1 MLHSGALLI
10 ALPQEPAM
18 NPHHYAETHEVFN
31 QVPPL
36 DGANLYRL
44 DLPLQE
50 WIRRYHGSWGET
62 RLNAYGALAGGP
74 LMAAGFLANEH
85 KPELRTHDRYGHR
98 IDQVDFHPAYHQLM
112 HTAIEHGL
120 PSLPWTE
127 PRDGAHVVRAG
138 LTYLHSQVE
147 AASGCPLTMTFAS
160 VPALKVQ
167 PDIAEQWLPKI
178 LATTYDPRNVPM
190 EQKAGVTIGMAMTEK
205 QGGTDVRANTTR
217 AYPVGA
223 SGPGQAYELV
233 GHKWFCSAPMC
244 DAFLTLAQTDKGL
257 SCFLLPRHRPD
268 GTRNQF
274 YIQRLKNKLG
284 NWANAS
290 SEVEYRGALAWMLGE
305 EGRGVPT
312 IIEMV
317 AMTRFDCMVGS
328 SALMRQA
335 LIQATHHCAHRKV
348 GGKLLIDQPLMQ
360 NVLGDLALESE
371 AALALTMRMG
381 RALDHPRDAHEAK
394 FARLV
399 TAIGKYWICK
409 RAPEMIY
416 EASECLGGAGYVEE
430 TILPRLYREAPVNS
444 IWEGS
449 GNVQC
454 LDVLRALSKEPGVLD
469 ALFHELGDGHG
480 DARLKGHIE
489 RLKAGFMDTADIQ
502 FRARQLTEDTAIAL
516 QATLLLQAGNAT
528 VSDAFIASR
537 LEGHGRVYGTLP
549 RGVDVDTLVM
559 RSAPH
564 AE

>member
-1 MLHSGALLI
+1 MKPSLH
-10 ALPQEPAM
+10 
-18 NPHHYAETHEVFN
+18 AETHQVFN
-31 QVPPL
+31 QVPSL

-50 WIRRYHGSWGET
+50 WIRRYHGDWAEE
-62 RLNAYGALAGGP
+62 RLNTYGALAGGP
-74 LMAAGFLANEH
+74 LMQAGFLANENRPVF
-85 KPELRTHDRYGHR
+85 KTHDRYGNR
-98 IDQVDFHPAYHQLM
+98 IDLVEFHPAYHELM
-112 HTAIEHGL
+112 RTAIEHGL
-120 PSLPWTE
+120 PSLPWVD
-127 PRDGAHVVRAG
+127 PRAGAHVARAG
-138 LTYLHSQVE
+138 LTYLHSQAE
-147 AASGCPLTMTFAS
+147 AASGCPLTMTFAA
-160 VPALKVQ
+160 VPALRLQ
-167 PDIAEQWLPKI
+167 PDIAEVWLPKI
-178 LATTYDPRNVPM
+178 LASEYDPRNVGI

-217 AYPVGA
+217 AYPVGLG
-223 SGPGQAYELV
+223 GPGQAYELV

-244 DAFLTLAQTDKGL
+244 DAFLTLAYTDKGL

-274 YIQRLKNKLG
+274 YVQRLKNKLG

-290 SEVEYRGALAWMLGE
+290 SEVEYRGALAWMIGE

-328 SALMRQA
+328 SSLMRQA
-335 LIQATHHCAHRKV
+335 LTQAAHHCAHRKV
-348 GGKLLIDQPLMQ
+348 GGKLLADQPLMQ
-360 NVLGDLALESE
+360 NVLADLALESE

-381 RALDHPRDAHEAK
+381 RALDRQHDEQEEK

-399 TAIGKYWICK
+399 TAVGKYWICK

-416 EASECLGGAGYVEE
+416 EASECMGGAGYVEE

-469 ALFHELGDGHG
+469 ALFAELGDGHG
-480 DARLKGHIE
+480 DARLRAHIQ
-489 RLKAGFMDTADIQ
+489 RLKADFSDTADIQ
-502 FRARQLTEDTAIAL
+502 YRARQLTEDMAVAL
-516 QATLLLQAGNAT
+516 QAKLLLEAGNAT

-537 LEGHGRVYGTLP
+537 LEGRGRVYGTLA
-549 RGVDVDTLVM
+549 RGVDVEALLA
-559 RSAPH
+559 RSTPH
-564 AE
+564 LA